1 MNKYQREKTKR
12 MRKLSD
18 LGIPYYKQKKFIKIF
33 NGDFVKLDESIAQ
46 IEKLKW
52 EQQPK
57 EKKTILSIFKYI
69 KKILDEQFKVDWNN

>member
-46 IEKLKW
+46 IEKLK
-52 EQQPK
+52 
-57 EKKTILSIFKYI
+57 
-69 KKILDEQFKVDWNN
+69 